1 MENIGIKKMAEELK
15 KLNPSTTFLFKEEG
29 WTAIILAQCSDC
41 SKLTFPEGYYLSGKN
56 GLTNKHNTASGQYE
70 CFELMTMFDY
80 LAGLV

>member
-15 KLNPSTTFLFKEEG
+15 KLNPSTAFLFKEEG
-29 WTAIILAQCSDC
+29 WTTIILAQCSDL